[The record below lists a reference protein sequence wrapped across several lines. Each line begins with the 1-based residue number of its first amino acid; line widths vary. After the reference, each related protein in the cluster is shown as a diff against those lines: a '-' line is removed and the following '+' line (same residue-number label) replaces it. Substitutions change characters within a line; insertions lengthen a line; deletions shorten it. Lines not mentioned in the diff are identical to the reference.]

1 MLVRSSPRR
10 AFHKFGLLLAALV
23 VAGAAGA
30 AFAYP
35 AAAAIACPQCYG
47 FETLEPDVFVDRSM
61 SAEQRAQTEAFV
73 DGARDRVRHFYGAL
87 TGSPRILICSTE
99 DCYRRIGGGISH
111 GMAILNLALF
121 LSPRGANPVIAAHE
135 LSHIELHSRL
145 GVVKT
150 YRRDI
155 PQWFDEGVAVVV
167 SDDPRYLAKEGA
179 ADRCLAS
186 PDGDLPTQRAA
197 WVERASNGNL
207 YAKAACRVSRW
218 MSAKGG
224 PTAVTHLIDEV
235 AGGTDFGT
243 AYN

>member
-1 MLVRSSPRR
+1 MLVKSAPRR
-10 AFHKFGLLLAALV
+10 AFRKFGLLLAALV
-23 VAGAAGA
+23 VIGAAGA

-35 AAAAIACPQCYG
+35 AVAAIACPQCYG
-47 FETLEPDVFVDRSM
+47 FESLEPGVFVDRSM
-61 SAEQRAQTEAFV
+61 SAAQRGQTEAFI
-73 DGARDRVRHFYGAL
+73 DSARDRVRTFYGAL
-87 TGSPRILICSTE
+87 SRSPRILICSTE
-99 DCYRRIGGGISH
+99 ACYQRIGGGISH
-111 GMAILNLALF
+111 GMAMLDIALF
-121 LSPRGANPVIAAHE
+121 LSPRGANTVIAAHE

-145 GVVKT
+145 GRLKT

-197 WVERASNGNL
+197 WVERASDGNL

-218 MSAKGG
+218 MAAKGG
-224 PTAVTHLIDEV
+224 PGAVTRLVGAV
-235 AGGTDFGT
+235 ANGTDFNT